1 MNEPSAEAR
10 EILEPFRGELLVD
23 EVMMVLRNRLTRA
36 LAEKDAELAEH
47 EHCIEEIERDQLHVA
62 ERENELSKESDA
74 KIAALQADLAAMRE
88 ALERIKREAGANMAG
103 DSVSVAEEA
112 FRMLDRIEEWATVAL
127 ASSPAYGSR
136 RDER

>member
-1 MNEPSAEAR
+1 MTDPLETEVARDEAR
-10 EILEPFRGELLVD
+10 SDWIALVD
-23 EVMMVLRNRLTRA
+23 
-36 LAEKDAELAEH
+36 K
-47 EHCIEEIERDQLHVA
+47 
-62 ERENELSKESDA
+62 
-74 KIAALQADLAAMRE
+74 QADLAAMRE

-136 RDER
+136 RDEP